1 MYLSVNF
8 ISRKKNPN
16 TRFTA
21 LHVDIMKINSV
32 IRFFFQ
38 QYIYINI
45 ETSNILV
52 ETKTS

>member
-38 QYIYINI
+38 QYIYIYQYRN
-45 ETSNILV
+45 EQYFEQV
-52 ETKTS
+52 